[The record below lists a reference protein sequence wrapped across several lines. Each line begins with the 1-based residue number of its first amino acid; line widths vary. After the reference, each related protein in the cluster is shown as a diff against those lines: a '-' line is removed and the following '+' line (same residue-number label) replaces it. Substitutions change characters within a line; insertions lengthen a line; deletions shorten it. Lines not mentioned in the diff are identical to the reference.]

1 MMAQHRTVLIVDS
14 CSDDRATYRRYLIED
29 PDFAYTVLEEDS
41 AAAGLTLCQGQIIDG
56 ILLEFRLPDIDGLQ
70 FLVELKQQIGVRCPP
85 VVMVTGHGNE
95 AVAVKAIKSGADD
108 YLVKKEITAL
118 DLRSSLGSAIENRF
132 RKQLQTSVARLSS
145 EYPPVPKT
153 FEFFGLLRCDGT
165 LLEANQSALDYVEI
179 TALDVLGR
187 PFWEARWWTSQE
199 TQVQLQQ
206 AIASSAAGE
215 FVRYEVD
222 VLGAENTISTIDFSL
237 KPVTNEVGDVVLLIF
252 EGRDITQKQKVEKQL
267 QESQRLIE
275 QIANTTPGIFYL
287 YDLIADRNIYTNRQ
301 IAELL
306 GYTTEEIQAM
316 GSELLPTLIHPED
329 FANVPAEIE
338 RFYFA
343 QEGDVFEKE
352 YRMQHRNG
360 EWRWFFGREVVFSR
374 TPNGLPHQILG
385 ICQDITERKL
395 TEIKLSRVN
404 ELFELAALA
413 VNCLIYDWDIESGT
427 VDRTHGLTRL
437 LGYTLEESQPTLEWW
452 RDRIHPEDLSRSR
465 LRMPDMSTVDRYCLE
480 YRVLHKNGDYLW
492 VQDMGIVAHSKE
504 GRAVRVV
511 GSTRDITKGK
521 QAEEKLRRNEERLQ
535 SMVETSQIGIAFANS
550 KGEIIET
557 NKAFLV
563 MLGYTRWQFCESGI
577 NWRAITPTEYP
588 QMDGQEM
595 AQLQAIGKTEPTEK
609 ELIRQD
615 KTRIPILVSF
625 ARVQGEEDEYVA
637 FVVDITERKRTEA
650 ALQEQEVILRSLG
663 DNLPNGVLYQ
673 VVRELDGRP
682 HLSYISAGI
691 EDMTGLKPD
700 ALMEDM
706 NLLEEQFL
714 PADRERFNQAIAQS
728 IENFSIIDLQVQRR
742 TTQGEIRWT
751 QLRSAPRLLEDG
763 RTVWDGVEIDITERK
778 HTEEA
783 LRESEERHRYL
794 TEAIP
799 HIVWTASSLGKIDYV
814 NQRGLEYTGLT
825 VEEVMGLGWL
835 KATHP
840 EDSQEAQ
847 QRWFQAWQK
856 GQDFEIEY
864 RLRRG
869 SDGMYRWHLVRVLP
883 IKDNLGQIVKWFGT
897 CTDIHE
903 QKQLEAERA
912 QLLEREQTAR
922 QQAELAN
929 HSKDEFLAIV
939 SHELRSPLNSILGW
953 AKLLRT
959 RKFDEANTNRALETI
974 ERNAKAQSQ
983 LIEDLLDVS
992 RMIRGNLRLN
1002 LTPVNLKGIIETT
1015 INVIS
1020 PTALAKQIQIESKL
1034 DINPCQVSGDF
1045 NRLQQIIGNLL
1056 SNAIKFTPPGG
1067 SVEVSLSSSSFPT
1080 QQYPPHHIE
1089 SSAVI
1094 KITDTGK
1101 GISPDFLPYV
1111 FDRFRQ
1117 ADNTTTRGKDGL
1129 GLGLAIVS
1137 HLVELHGGTVCA
1149 DSPGVGQGAT
1159 FTVTL
1164 PLIKSP
1170 DPKLPSADSSPENI
1184 QNSVLSNLRIL
1195 VVDDEAD
1202 TREFMN
1208 FALSEYGAVVTT
1220 VSSAADAFAVLNDF
1234 QPDIL
1239 ISDISMPDMDGY
1251 NFLRQ
1256 LRSQQAQVGGKQIPA
1271 IALTANARQ
1280 QDSDKAIDA
1289 GFQRHMTKPV
1299 EPADLV
1305 TAIEDVIAKT

>member
-14 CSDDRATYRRYLIED
+14 CLDDRATYRRYLLED
-29 PDFAYTVLEEDS
+29 PNFAYTVLEEGS
-41 AAAGLTLCQGQIIDG
+41 AAAGLALCQKQIIDG
-56 ILLEFRLPDIDGLQ
+56 ILLEFQLPDIDGLQ
-70 FLVELKQQIGVRCPP
+70 FLIELKQQIGDRCPP

-118 DLRSSLGSAIENRF
+118 DLRSSLRSAMENRL
-132 RKQLQTSVARLSS
+132 REQLQTSVVSLPSQ
-145 EYPPVPKT
+145 YPPVPKT

-165 LLEANQSALDYVEI
+165 LLEANQSALDNIQI

-187 PFWEARWWTSQE
+187 PFWEARWWTSEE
-199 TQVQLQQ
+199 TRVQLEQ
-206 AIASSAAGE
+206 AIASSATGE

-222 VLGAENTISTIDFSL
+222 ILGADNTILSINFSL
-237 KPVTNEVGDVVLLIF
+237 KPVTNEEGDVVLLIF
-252 EGRDITQKQKVEKQL
+252 EGRDITLHQQIEKQL
-267 QESQRLIE
+267 QESQRFIE
-275 QIANTTPGIFYL
+275 EIANTTPGIFYL

-301 IAELL
+301 VAELL
-306 GYTTEEIQAM
+306 GYTTEEIQAI
-316 GSELLPTLIHPED
+316 GSQLLPTLIHPED

-338 RFYFA
+338 RFYLA

-352 YRMQHRNG
+352 YRMQHRSG

-385 ICQDITERKL
+385 ICQDITDRKL
-395 TEIKLSRVN
+395 TEIKLSRAN

-413 VNCLIYDWDIESGT
+413 VNCLIYDWDIESDT
-427 VDRTHGLTRL
+427 VDRNHGLTRL
-437 LGYTLEESQPTLEWW
+437 LGYTLEESQPTFEWW
-452 RDRIHPEDLSRSR
+452 SDRIHPEDLSQGAFKR
-465 LRMPDMSTVDRYCLE
+465 DMSTVDRYCLE
-480 YRVLHKNGDYLW
+480 YRVLHRNGDYLW
-492 VQDMGIVAHSKE
+492 VQDMGIVVSKE
-504 GRAVRVV
+504 SRAVRVV
-511 GSTRDITKGK
+511 GSIRDITKGK
-521 QAEEKLRRNEERLQ
+521 EAEEKLRRNEERLQ
-535 SMVETSQIGIAFANS
+535 SMVETSQIGIAFAKS
-550 KGEIIET
+550 SGEIIET

-577 NWRAITPTEYP
+577 NWRAITPTEYT
-588 QMDGQEM
+588 QMDELEM
-595 AQLQAIGKTEPTEK
+595 AQLRAIGRTEPTEK

-615 KTRIPILVSF
+615 KTRIPILVSL
-625 ARVQGEEDEYVA
+625 ARLQGEEDEYVA

-682 HLSYISAGI
+682 RLSYISAGV
-691 EDMTGLKPD
+691 EDMTGLKPAAVMKD
-700 ALMEDM
+700 L
-706 NLLEEQFL
+706 NLLEGQFL
-714 PADRERFNQAIAQS
+714 PADRQRVNLAIAQS

-742 TTQGEIRWT
+742 TTWGEIRWT

-763 RTVWDGVEIDITERK
+763 RIVWDGVEIDITERK

-783 LRESEERHRYL
+783 LRESEERYRYL
-794 TEAIP
+794 TEAVP
-799 HIVWTASSLGKIDYV
+799 HIVWTASSLGEIGYV
-814 NQRGLEYTGLT
+814 NQRGLEYTGLA
-825 VEEVMGLGWL
+825 VEEVMGFGWL

-869 SDGMYRWHLVRVLP
+869 YDGMYRWHLVRVLP
-883 IKDNLGQIVKWFGT
+883 IKDNLGRIVKWFGT

-912 QLLEREQTAR
+912 HLLEREQTAR

-959 RKFDEANTNRALETI
+959 RKFDEANTKRALETI

-1002 LTPVNLKGIIETT
+1002 LIPVNLKGIIEAT

-1034 DINPCQVSGDF
+1034 DINKSQVSGDF
-1045 NRLQQIIGNLL
+1045 NRLQQIISNLL

-1067 SVEVSLSSSSFPT
+1067 RVEVSLSSESFPT
-1080 QQYPPHHIE
+1080 QQHIE
-1089 SSAVI
+1089 SAAVI
-1094 KITDTGK
+1094 KISDTGK

-1170 DPKLPSADSSPENI
+1170 EPELLIDDSYSESAPNLTLP
-1184 QNSVLSNLRIL
+1184 NLRIL

-1208 FALSEYGAVVTT
+1208 FALSECGAVVTA
-1220 VSSAADAFAVLNDF
+1220 VSSAAEAFAVFKDF
-1234 QPDIL
+1234 QPDVL
-1239 ISDISMPDMDGY
+1239 ISDISMPEMDGY
-1251 NFLRQ
+1251 SFLRE
-1256 LRSQQAQVGGKQIPA
+1256 LRSQQVEIGAKQIPA
-1271 IALTANARQ
+1271 IALTANARP

-1299 EPADLV
+1299 EPAYLV
-1305 TAIEDVIAKT
+1305 TTIHSVIAEALKL